1 MRWDLTLLA
10 LGCYSL
16 LGLTLK
22 SAAMKKNDPGRL
34 IWFALVVVSV
44 ISLGLT
50 LFTRVTWSWQAV
62 VLGLV
67 SGGFFYLASV
77 ERVKALQTSPA
88 GVVFA
93 ITNLDL
99 VINSMVVA
107 FLPFLNG
114 AVTVQKIT
122 AAVLAGIAIFLVSWA
137 RGQKG
142 KISWHTYLSLG
153 LLVISGLGYT
163 TYASFGFPVIL
174 FIFVDHFAGVI
185 LNAPSARNLNRSEI
199 IWGSAAGL
207 LMFVGLNSLMNAL
220 QASVATISLTLII
233 VGLNTVVIALLGW
246 LLFKEQLTRQ
256 QVLAVILAVIASAVV
271 VLG

>member
-22 SAAMKKNDPGRL
+22 TAAMKKNDPGRL

-50 LFTRVTWSWQAV
+50 LFNRVAWSWQAV
-62 VLGLV
+62 VLGLL
-67 SGGFFYLASV
+67 SGVFFYLASV

-99 VINSMVVA
+99 VINSVVVA

-114 AVTVQKIT
+114 VVTVQKIA
-122 AAVLAGIAIFLVSWA
+122 AAVLAGVAVLLVSWA

-163 TYASFGFPVIL
+163 IYASFGFPVIL

-185 LNAPSARNLNRSEI
+185 LNAPSARNLTRSEI
-199 IWGSAAGL
+199 LWGSAAGL
-207 LMFVGLNSLMNAL
+207 LMFVGLNSLMSAL
-220 QASVATISLTLII
+220 QASVESISLTLIL
-233 VGLNTVVIALLGW
+233 VSLNTVAIAFLGW
-246 LLFKEQLTRQ
+246 LLLKEKLTRQ
-256 QVLAVILAVIASAVV
+256 QIVAVVLAVIASVV
-271 VLG
+271 VILS